1 MPTWSDNKSYMEGFS
16 EIVVPLA
23 EKYKP
28 QLILVSMGFD
38 AHWMD
43 HSSVVGLSVK
53 GFYDLSKAI
62 KDLASSI
69 CSDRLVLVLEG
80 GYNLKSTGESMVAT
94 FNALT
99 GKSTFTDSL
108 GFCPNKHVAPLNKT
122 ITYLKG
128 FMKFMQGDG
137 EKGFYDISVEIP
149 YLSE

>member
-1 MPTWSDNKSYMEGFS
+1 MRGFK
-16 EIVVPLA
+16 EIVSPLA
-23 EKYKP
+23 EKFKP
-28 QLILVSMGFD
+28 QLILVSTGYD

-43 HSSVVGLSVK
+43 HSSVLGLSVK

-108 GFCPNKHVAPLNKT
+108 GFCPNKPVAPLNKT